1 MYFRILKIFFIFLIS
16 CILAIFFI
24 QLFFFKEK
32 VLSFQKYNNTKSSNI
47 VILTGGTNRIKDGL
61 NIINHFDKS
70 KRTNFKILV
79 SGTGKG
85 FSKNSLIKQI
95 GPNFNPKLVE
105 CCIYLDSVSKDTL
118 TNAIETSKWANRND
132 LKEFILITSN
142 YHMPRAI
149 LEFKNVM
156 PNHKIYTFPITPR
169 KHNIKEW
176 MRSYETFSLIFK
188 EFCKY
193 IVSNLRIKLLN
204 SSLWSCTK
212 ASNKCRMIEPGIT
225 IIAASLTKLRACD
238 NASFKYR
245 NFGLNLSLG
254 IAITSGGCAPR
265 TLCFLAINAV
275 KKAVK
280 KPIK

>member
-1 MYFRILKIFFIFLIS
+1 MFFRILKIFFIFSLS
-16 CILAIFFI
+16 CTLAIFFI

-70 KRTNFKILV
+70 KKTNFKILV

-95 GPNFNPKLVE
+95 GPNFNPKLIE
-105 CCIYLDSVSKDTL
+105 CCIYLDSVSKNTL
-118 TNAIETSKWANRND
+118 TNAIETSKWANKNN

-176 MRSYETFSLIFK
+176 IKSYETFILIFN

-204 SSLWSCTK
+204 
-212 ASNKCRMIEPGIT
+212 I
-225 IIAASLTKLRACD
+225 
-238 NASFKYR
+238 
-245 NFGLNLSLG
+245 
-254 IAITSGGCAPR
+254 
-265 TLCFLAINAV
+265 
-275 KKAVK
+275 
-280 KPIK
+280 